1 MAGPSRHWWRLIA
14 GVIALQIL
22 LLLLDRIPGLAAPE
36 LVENRALAQLPA
48 RPRSPADL
56 ERFRVGLDA
65 YVTDQFPAR
74 RRLIAGLN
82 YLRYLAGYSGTA
94 RVVVGRQGWLFYDN
108 DSHLSQLRPSSLA
121 AAEITAWVDT
131 LEARGQWLA
140 RRNIVHVVVAPPVKE
155 RLYPEH
161 APAWAGDGKALAD
174 ADLLAAAA
182 TQAKVT
188 SYVDLRRSLAAA
200 RADGLLIYSPFDTHW
215 SGEGAYVAY
224 AALLQALAARGLPV
238 APRPRHYFAE
248 LGVVRAA
255 RPQDLAHMLGI
266 AGFVEQTFVQLH
278 DPSLTTRIRYLTAA
292 TDWAAD
298 RVIETGREGPV
309 LLLTG
314 DSFSNVWLPLISGHF
329 SRVVFSHHQNG
340 FFRQDLIERFKP
352 DVVLLEVIEPGLR
365 HAMQPAMTKAAG
377 ASHALPA
384 PDWRQITPLPE
395 LETGAARAG
404 VTYHCNLERLAVG
417 GLPGKPVLDA
427 EGWFLDVA
435 RGGTSETIEMIVQD
449 NASAWALWVPITRLR
464 ADVAH
469 YFNQPMLARSG
480 FRLESELTRIPPGE
494 YRVYLRMQSA
504 QRNLVCV
511 TRRGVLRPAVMAT
524 RDEGGPGN

>member
-1 MAGPSRHWWRLIA
+1 MAGASRHWWTLIA

-22 LLLLDRIPGLAAPE
+22 LLLLDRVPGLAAPE
-36 LVENRALAQLPA
+36 LVENRTLAQLPPG
-48 RPRSPADL
+48 PRSIADL
-56 ERFRVGLDA
+56 ERFRSGLDA
-65 YVTDQFPAR
+65 YVADQFPAR

-94 RVVVGRQGWLFYDN
+94 RVVVGRHGWLFYDN

-140 RRNIVHVVVAPPVKE
+140 RRNIVYVVVAPPVKE

-174 ADLLAAAA
+174 ADVLAAAA
-182 TQAKVT
+182 QAKVT

-200 RADGLLIYSPFDTHW
+200 RADGLPVYSPFDTHW

-238 APRPRHYFAE
+238 EPRSRHYFAE
-248 LGVVRAA
+248 LGVSRAA

-266 AGFVEQTFVQLH
+266 AGFVEQTFIQLH
-278 DPSLTTRIRYLTAA
+278 DPALTTRIRYLTAA

-340 FFRQDLIERFKP
+340 FFRQDLIDRFKP

-365 HAMQPAMTKAAG
+365 HAMQPAMAKVAG
-377 ASHALPA
+377 ASGALPA
-384 PDWRQITPLPE
+384 PDWRQITPLPD
-395 LETGAARAG
+395 LETGVASAG

-417 GLPGKPVLDA
+417 GFPGKPVLDT
-427 EGWFLDVA
+427 EGWFADVA
-435 RGGTSETIEMIVQD
+435 RGGTSETMEMIVQG
-449 NASAWALWVPITRLR
+449 NVSAWALWVPVTRLR

-469 YFNQPMLARSG
+469 YFKNPLLARSG
-480 FRLESELTRIPPGE
+480 FRVETELTRIPPGE
-494 YRVYLRMQSA
+494 YRVYLRMPSA

-511 TRRGVLRPAVMAT
+511 TGRSVLRPAVMAT
-524 RDEGGPGN
+524 RDGGRSGN